1 MKFVTGPPSKV
12 LPSSALLSLWP
23 MRFGFQDAGG
33 SGGGKVVT
41 PTSVE
46 TVSEIP
52 PPHVLSCARTLLPV
66 IRPVSFLAVGNP
78 P

>member
-1 MKFVTGPPSKV
+1 MVMFATYSPRH
-12 LPSSALLSLWP
+12 LLTSSTLLSLWP
-23 MRFGFQDAGG
+23 MRFGFQGAGG

-52 PPHVLSCARTLLPV
+52 PPHVLSCVRTFLPV
-66 IRPVSFLAVGNP
+66 IRPCRF
-78 P
+78 

>member
-1 MKFVTGPPSKV
+1 
-12 LPSSALLSLWP
+12 
-23 MRFGFQDAGG
+23 MRFGFQGAGG

-46 TVSEIP
+46 TVSEIH
-52 PPHVLSCARTLLPV
+52 PPHVLSSARTLLPV
-66 IRPVSFLAVGNP
+66 IRPASFLAVGNP